1 MRHVFVETNWLV
13 DYAAP
18 AHHQIPE
25 AVELLSRAAKGEI
38 TLYLPSICIS
48 EARRPLLENY
58 QPRSTADRVRAFL
71 RWARRENVIGNQEAD
86 ATRRVLD
93 IMESRIR
100 SNLDALDTVFSSLKK
115 TPRLEVLDLSQE
127 MLELCT
133 ELSYLKLALEP
144 FDQTILASVLV
155 KAKQIADAGEGPCAF
170 CELDSDLQPWGK
182 EAPKEKLTQLY
193 DEAKVWVYG
202 DFLLANPRMPE
213 NWPQLEAG
221 DTEVSR
227 S

>member
-18 AHHQIPE
+18 AHHQIPD
-25 AVELLSRAAKGEI
+25 AVELLAWAAKGEI
-38 TLYLPSICIS
+38 RLYLPSICIS
-48 EARRPLLENY
+48 EARRPLLEKY

-71 RWARRENVIGNQEAD
+71 RWARRENVISNQEAD

-93 IMESRIR
+93 MMESKIK
-100 SNLDALDTVFSSLKK
+100 SELDALDTLFSSRKK
-115 TPRLEVLDLSQE
+115 TPGLEVLALSQE

-133 ELSYLKLALEP
+133 ELSYLKLALQP
-144 FDQTILASVLV
+144 FDQAILASVLV
-155 KAKQIADAGEGPCAF
+155 KAKQIAAAGNGPCAF
-170 CELDSDLQPWGK
+170 CELDSNLQPWGK

-213 NWPQLEAG
+213 KWPEHEAG
-221 DTEVSR
+221 DADI
-227 S
+227 